1 MKGLDSFEIK
11 KEMTLDEL
19 AAFMEEKWDKDQ
31 YNGFIVGHPTAPD
44 SGIRYVILPV
54 TERYCVIIYP
64 KCGGVLSKKNLI
76 KASCT
81 YTTSGQNKMMERGS
95 RFMPYNSTYS
105 KMQRTKNQR
114 ELGKELRGE
123 ADEIMHYYM
132 DHLKEL
138 LKEAGLA

>member
-19 AAFMEEKWDKDQ
+19 AAFMEEHWDKEE
-31 YNGFIVGHPTAPD
+31 YNDFFVGHPTAPN
-44 SGIRYVILPV
+44 SGIRYVVLPA

-64 KCGGVLSKKNLI
+64 KCRGAFSKKNLI

-81 YTTSGQNKMMERGS
+81 YTSSGQKKMVDRGA
-95 RFMPYNSTYS
+95 RAVPYNSTYAR
-105 KMQRTKNQR
+105 MQRSKNMR
-114 ELGKELRGE
+114 ELGKELRGD
-123 ADEIMHYYM
+123 ADAIMRRYM